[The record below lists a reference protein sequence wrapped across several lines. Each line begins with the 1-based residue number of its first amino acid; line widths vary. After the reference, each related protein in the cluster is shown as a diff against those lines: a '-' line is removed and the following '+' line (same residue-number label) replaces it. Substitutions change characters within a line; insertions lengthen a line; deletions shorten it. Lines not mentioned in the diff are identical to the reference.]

1 MNRLLGYIIY
11 DNINNIKEMK
21 KSITLIKINEINH
34 VENSVMGIEFKN
46 LNQNPTS
53 IFEILIHS

>member
-1 MNRLLGYIIY
+1 
-11 DNINNIKEMK
+11 MK

-34 VENSVMGIEFKN
+34 VKNSVMGIEFKN

-53 IFEILIHS
+53 ILEILIHS